1 MSTRKVFSEQR
12 ILGYSPQQV
21 FSVAE
26 NINDYKLFLPWCL
39 ESQVLRREGPDRLY
53 AKLVV
58 GFGPLREEY
67 TSCVTMAR
75 HHYLKV
81 GYLCLCVPHACVSG
95 CVHVR

>member
-1 MSTRKVFSEQR
+1 M
-12 ILGYSPQQV
+12 
-21 FSVAE
+21 AE

-39 ESQVLRREGPDRLY
+39 DSQVLRREGPDRLY
-53 AKLVV
+53 AKLVA

-81 GYLCLCVPHACVSG
+81 GYLCVCVCV
-95 CVHVR
+95 CVCVWVGGWVWVWVCRTRV

>member
-1 MSTRKVFSEQR
+1 M
-12 ILGYSPQQV
+12 
-21 FSVAE
+21 AE

-39 ESQVLRREGPDRLY
+39 DSQVLRREGPDRLY
-53 AKLVV
+53 GKLVV

-81 GYLCLCVPHACVSG
+81 GYLCVCVGGCVGVGVYVCECRWVGVGVPHTCVSG
-95 CVHVR
+95 CVHVG